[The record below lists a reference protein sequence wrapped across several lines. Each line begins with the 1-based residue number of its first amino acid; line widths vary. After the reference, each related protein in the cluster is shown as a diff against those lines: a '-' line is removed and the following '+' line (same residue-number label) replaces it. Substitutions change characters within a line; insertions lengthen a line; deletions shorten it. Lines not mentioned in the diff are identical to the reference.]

1 VTDFLWVTEM
11 TLYCWD
17 WFERKFILAPVQD
30 QLQWDERVLM
40 KGLRVSKGESVVA
53 EVASGELL
61 ICLLRGAM
69 RMKMAGGQLT
79 VRHNEAVI
87 IPKGFSHSA
96 EALEDSFALQM
107 VREQEMSE
115 RDCLWGV

>member
-1 VTDFLWVTEM
+1 M

-17 WFERKFILAPVQD
+17 WYERKFVTAPIQD

-40 KGLRVSKGESVVA
+40 KSLQVSKGESVIA

-61 ICLLRGAM
+61 ICLLRGAWQM
-69 RMKMAGGQLT
+69 EMAGSRLT
-79 VRHNEAVI
+79 VHDNEAII

-96 EALEDSFALQM
+96 EAIEDSFALQM
-107 VREQEMSE
+107 VRDQETSE

>member
-1 VTDFLWVTEM
+1 MAEHYWVTEM

-17 WFERKFILAPVQD
+17 WFERKFILAPIQD

-40 KGLRVSKGESVVA
+40 KSLQVGKGESVSA

-61 ICLLRGAM
+61 ICLLRGAW
-69 RMKMAGGQLT
+69 RMKMAGGHLT

-107 VREQEMSE
+107 VREQEASE

>member
-1 VTDFLWVTEM
+1 M

-17 WFERKFILAPVQD
+17 WFERKFVTAPIQD

-40 KGLRVSKGESVVA
+40 KSFQVSKGESVIA

-61 ICLLRGAM
+61 ICLLRGAWQM
-69 RMKMAGGQLT
+69 EMAGSRLT
-79 VRHNEAVI
+79 VHDNEAVI

-96 EALEDSFALQM
+96 EAIEDSFALQM
-107 VREQEMSE
+107 VREQENGE